1 MKCIYRKCATSFALL
16 FAAFLL
22 SGIAGCQT
30 TAKNSGFLSDYSQ
43 LRPSKIVKGAM
54 DYRNPRLNLAK
65 YNKFILEPYRV
76 YFAANADGIGID
88 PSELKNLVDYF
99 RNETVKALSKR
110 YRVVNRPGPGVARI
124 RVAIT
129 SITKTKPVMNNL
141 PQGKLLGV
149 GLGGASMEA
158 EAFDSQTGERL
169 TAIVE
174 SRQGAHFSFSDAV
187 SRYGHA
193 KQVMRYWIERFVK
206 RLDRA
211 HGFKTKS

>member
-1 MKCIYRKCATSFALL
+1 MKCMYNKCASGIALL
-16 FAAFLL
+16 AAAFFL

-30 TAKNSGFLSDYSQ
+30 TAQNSGFLSDYSQ

-54 DYRNPRLNLAK
+54 DYRNPKLNLAK

-88 PSELKNLVDYF
+88 PTELKNLVDYF

-110 YRVVNRPGPGVARI
+110 YRVVNRAGPGVARI
-124 RVAIT
+124 RFAIT
-129 SITKTKPVMNNL
+129 SITKTKPVVNNL
-141 PQGKLLGV
+141 PQGKLFGV

-169 TAIVE
+169 AAIVE
-174 SRQGAHFSFSDAV
+174 SRQGEHFSFSDAA

-193 KQVMRYWIERFVK
+193 KQVMRHWINRFVT
-206 RLDRA
+206 RLDKA
-211 HGFKTKS
+211 HGYKTKS

>member
-1 MKCIYRKCATSFALL
+1 MNCMNKKWASCIGLIA
-16 FAAFLL
+16 AAFFL

-30 TAKNSGFLSDYSQ
+30 TAQNSGFLSDYSQ
-43 LRPSKIVKGAM
+43 LRPSKVVKGAM

-65 YNKFILEPYRV
+65 YSKFILEPYRV
-76 YFAANADGIGID
+76 YFAANADGIGVD
-88 PSELKNLVDYF
+88 PAELKNLVDYF
-99 RNETVKALSKR
+99 RNESVKALSKR

-124 RVAIT
+124 RIAIT

-169 TAIVE
+169 VAIVE
-174 SRQGAHFSFSDAV
+174 SRQGEHFSFGDAI

-193 KQVMRYWIERFVK
+193 KQVMRHWINRFVT
-206 RLDRA
+206 RLDKA
-211 HGFKTKS
+211 HGYKTKS